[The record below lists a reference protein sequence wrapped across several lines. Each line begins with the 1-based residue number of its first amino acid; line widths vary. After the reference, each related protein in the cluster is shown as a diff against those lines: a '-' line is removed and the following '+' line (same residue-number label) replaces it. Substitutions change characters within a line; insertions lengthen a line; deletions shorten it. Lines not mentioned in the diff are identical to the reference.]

1 MTIVTEPS
9 YRSGKLRRPPYSCA
23 DMSFR
28 ILFAASLLGLAL
40 PVFAGSNVDGYG
52 NGATDCPLP
61 SAPLDVA
68 GVVAQALCRNP
79 DTRTA
84 WLTVQAQQA
93 RLKGAKSAYYPT
105 LDLSA
110 SQTHGFGDGGSS
122 DRTNASL
129 SAGWLLYD
137 FGGRAAD
144 KRQAQQVLS
153 ALQASQENTTQKVM
167 QAAVDAYYVWYA
179 ADEAL
184 VAARASEDAARE
196 TLRATETRQRV
207 GAGTLADVLQAR
219 TALSQASLS
228 VIQRDGTREIARGT
242 VAQALGLPAPSTVTL
257 APPPENLPTDLQPP
271 AFDALAAALP
281 DRRPDLRAQK
291 LTVEAAK
298 ASYDSIDAQDRP
310 SISLAASD
318 GLNRSRPGA
327 SDTTESGSIG
337 LQLKIPLFAGGRY
350 QAQEIVAARQVDIAE
365 TEYERQKLNASSE
378 LWTAWQGVRTSAATV
393 GASHDLVASAS
404 EAHRAALAR
413 YRAGLGSL
421 IDVLN
426 AQSTLADARQQEAAA
441 RFNWH
446 RARVLLIKSSGVLNT
461 ADIDLVP
468 AAGTTP
474 SPTSDTGSAGSA
486 P

>member
-1 MTIVTEPS
+1 MPYYVAGAMS
-9 YRSGKLRRPPYSCA
+9 YRA
-23 DMSFR
+23 
-28 ILFAASLLGLAL
+28 LFAAPLLAL
-40 PVFAGSNVDGYG
+40 AMPAL
-52 NGATDCPLP
+52 AAPPECPFP

-84 WLTVQAQQA
+84 WLTVQAQEA
-93 RLKGAKSAYYPT
+93 RLKSAKSGYYPT

-110 SQTHGFGDGGSS
+110 SQTRSFGDGGSS
-122 DRTNASL
+122 DRTGASL

-137 FGGRAAD
+137 FGARAAD
-144 KRQAQQVLS
+144 KRQARQVLS
-153 ALQASQENTTQKVM
+153 AVQASQENTTQKVM

-179 ADEAL
+179 ADESL
-184 VAARASEDAARE
+184 TAARASEDAARE

-271 AFDALAAALP
+271 AFEGLAAALP

-291 LTVEAAK
+291 FSVEAAK
-298 ASYDSIDAQDRP
+298 ASYESIDAQDRP
-310 SISLAASD
+310 TISLVASD
-318 GLNRSRPGA
+318 GLSRSSPGNN
-327 SDTTESGSIG
+327 DTTESGSVG

-365 TEYERQKLNASSE
+365 TDYERQKLGATSE

-393 GASHDLVASAS
+393 GASRDLVASAS

-421 IDVLN
+421 IEVLN

-446 RARVLLIKSSGVLNT
+446 RARVALIKSSGVLNT
-461 ADIDLVP
+461 ADLNLET
-468 AAGTTP
+468 AAGAGLNTAPGTAAPPTGTTG
-474 SPTSDTGSAGSA
+474 TA

>member
-1 MTIVTEPS
+1 MS
-9 YRSGKLRRPPYSCA
+9 YRN
-23 DMSFR
+23 
-28 ILFAASLLGLAL
+28 LFALSLVVLAL
-40 PVFAGSNVDGYG
+40 PAFAAPSSGDI
-52 NGATDCPLP
+52 ADRECPLP
-61 SAPLDVA
+61 SAALDLS

-84 WLTVQAQQA
+84 WLNVQVQEA
-93 RLKGAKSAYYPT
+93 RLKSAKSSYYPT

-110 SQTHGFGDGGSS
+110 SQTRSFGDGPSS
-122 DRTNASL
+122 DRTGLSL

-144 KRQAQQVLS
+144 KRQAQQVLE
-153 ALQASQENTTQKVM
+153 AVKATQDNTTQRVM

-179 ADEAL
+179 ADESL
-184 VAARASEDAARE
+184 TAARASEEAAKE

-228 VIQRDGTREIARGT
+228 VIQRDGAREIARGT
-242 VAQALGLPAPSTVTL
+242 VAQALGLPAPATVSL
-257 APPPENLPTDLQPP
+257 APPPSTLPTDLQPP
-271 AFDALAAALP
+271 AFEELATALP

-291 LTVEAAK
+291 LSVEAAR
-298 ASYDSIDAQDRP
+298 ASYESIDAQDRP
-310 SISLAASD
+310 SISLSASD
-318 GLNRSRPGA
+318 GLSRSRPGNDDFA
-327 SDTTESGSIG
+327 EGGSVG
-337 LQLKIPLFAGGRY
+337 LSLKIPLFAGGRY
-350 QAQEIVAARQVDIAE
+350 QAQEIVAQRQVDLAQ
-365 TEYERQKLNASSE
+365 TEYERQKLSATSE
-378 LWTAWQGVRTSAATV
+378 LWAAWQGVRTTAATV
-393 GASHDLVASAS
+393 NASRDLVASAS

-421 IDVLN
+421 IEVLN

-446 RARVLLIKSSGVLNT
+446 RARVSLIKSSGVLNT
-461 ADIDLVP
+461 ADLTLDTDAT
-468 AAGTTP
+468 AAGTGT
-474 SPTSDTGSAGSA
+474 TETRTGTSA